1 MIEAPAAPMLQ
12 PEHHAG
18 EPGAPGLEAPARFA
32 ASQALRLPAPY
43 ERAGLTRAERL
54 VLRALFDQA
63 GHVVTYVDLH
73 AQWKPR
79 GFLSGGHDDPEKG
92 RRNAVRQMMARLRNK
107 LRAGGLPAQRIETA
121 SGLGYRW
128 AGEAPMDAP
137 ADAPADA
144 PVDAQAED

>member
-1 MIEAPAAPMLQ
+1 MDNVAADAAPGAAAAPAT
-12 PEHHAG
+12 HGG
-18 EPGAPGLEAPARFA
+18 EPGAPGLDMPGLEAPARFA
-32 ASQALRLPAPY
+32 ASLALRLPGPY
-43 ERAGLTRAERL
+43 ERAGFTRAERL

-121 SGLGYRW
+121 AGLGYRW

-137 ADAPADA
+137 A
-144 PVDAQAED
+144 ED